1 MSKFYCQ
8 YCHSYYEKNYFKWL
22 FTTLFH
28 WFGYRM
34 TKCPHCGHKSYV
46 KPIRCNLRQQPRG
59 KAGARNPIYA
69 MVRIHPI
76 AP

>member
-46 KPIRCNLRQQPRG
+46 KPIRCNLR
-59 KAGARNPIYA
+59 
-69 MVRIHPI
+69 
-76 AP
+76 